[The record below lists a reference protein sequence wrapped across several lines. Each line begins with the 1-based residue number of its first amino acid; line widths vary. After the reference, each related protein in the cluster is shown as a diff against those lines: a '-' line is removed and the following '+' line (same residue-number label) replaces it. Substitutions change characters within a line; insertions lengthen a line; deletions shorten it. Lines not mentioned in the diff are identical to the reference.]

1 MSSAKVLK
9 WKKNTI
15 EGIIF
20 DCIKEGQL
28 SKPTVS
34 MRGLHIKGIGS
45 ERKKFDDT
53 MELIDYVMSKECW
66 SCLNSCAT
74 DEDLYKFATVILGK
88 AMTHLLRLE
97 GKTKKG
103 KETATFT
110 AIGAQ
115 ISKLRA
121 KGLVG
126 FGASNG
132 TPVGN
137 KSMRSFVN
145 I

>member
-1 MSSAKVLK
+1 M
-9 WKKNTI
+9 
-15 EGIIF
+15 
-20 DCIKEGQL
+20 KE
-28 SKPTVS
+28 PTVS
-34 MRGLHIKGIGS
+34 MRGLHIEDVGN

-53 MELIDYVMSKECW
+53 MELVDYVMSEEDWGCLY
-66 SCLNSCAT
+66 SCST
-74 DEDLYKFATVILGK
+74 DEDLFKFATEISAK
-88 AMTHLLRLE
+88 AMQHLLTLE
-97 GKTKKG
+97 GKSKKG

-110 AIGAQ
+110 AIGAR

-126 FGASNG
+126 FGASKG